1 MPMFRTVE
9 TLVTGVGCF
18 EQLGELAAGLGRR
31 ALIVTGRNAMRK
43 AGVTDRACE
52 LLAAAGVEARLFEE
66 IAGEP
71 TTAEVDAGRALCR
84 EEQCDLVIGL
94 GGGSAMDAAKAVAVL
109 MHAHAP
115 TAEYV
120 EGRSA
125 DAETTLPC
133 IEIPTTSGTGT
144 EVTPNAVIS
153 LSDKP
158 LKSSIRGQGLL
169 PAVALVDPEL
179 TVTCPPDVTAASG
192 MDALTQA
199 VESYVSIHATPI
211 TDAVSF
217 QAARLLLAS
226 LPAAV
231 ENGGDLAAREACSYG
246 SVLAGM
252 AFANAR
258 LGVVHGIA
266 HPLGVRYH
274 IPHGL
279 CCGVLLPA
287 SIRLNREAARDKY
300 AMLSHVAGGEIEEVV
315 NQMLDRFGIGR
326 TFAAHNIPESDFA
339 VIAAESM
346 PSGSLKANPKTVT
359 EDDVIRIL
367 REVAGR

>member
-199 VESYVSIHATPI
+199 VESYVSIHATPL
-211 TDAVSF
+211 TEAVSF

-231 ENGGDLAAREACSYG
+231 ENGGDLAAREACAYG
-246 SVLAGM
+246 SMMAGM
-252 AFANAR
+252 ALANAR

-287 SIRLNREAARDKY
+287 SIRLNREAAKDKY
-300 AMLSHVAGGEIEEVV
+300 AMLSHVCGGGIEAAVE
-315 NQMLDRFGIGR
+315 QMLDRFGIPRALAGYD
-326 TFAAHNIPESDFA
+326 IPESDFA
-339 VIAAESM
+339 TIAAESM
-346 PSGSLKANPKTVT
+346 PSGSLKANPKEVT
-359 EDDVIRIL
+359 EADVIGMLEQITC
-367 REVAGR
+367 